1 MRRVTDKSAKLS
13 GLNPEGLPPL
23 VMAMLRP
30 DFYPHRP
37 DSVELVQ
44 THISWVF
51 LAGERVYKIKKPVDF
66 GFLDYSTLSLRR
78 KACEAEVLLN
88 RRLSRNVYL
97 GNAAIYQ
104 QGALFSL
111 SPPGRPAEYAV
122 VMRRLPK
129 GCFLSTL
136 LAHGHATMAQ
146 VRRVARHIAVF
157 HAGAAPAMRK
167 LQTIAVLEQNLREN
181 FRQTLPY
188 LGRTVRE
195 KDYLVVWD
203 YNRKFLEQRRT
214 LLEKRIS
221 DGRIRD
227 GHGDLH
233 AEHICLDRGVQIYDC
248 IEFNPRIRQG
258 DIAADVAFL
267 YMDLLY
273 HGHPV
278 LARVFMEEYL
288 EKTGDW
294 ELRLL
299 VPFYACYRAVVREK
313 VESFR
318 ITDPSVPRRE
328 KTAAAK
334 RAGRY
339 FSLARSLAEGDARP
353 RLIIIGGLPG
363 SGKSTVAG
371 TLATRLGADYL
382 NSDVVRKELAGFEPG
397 KSGTAPFEGGIYT
410 AAVTGLTYDEL
421 LARAAISLQSGR
433 SMVLDATFS
442 QEKWRRRTS
451 ALARRLKAVMVTVEC
466 HCPAGVVR
474 TRMEERQKRGGVS
487 DAGWETYKALRR
499 HYEPYSEPHLATRV
513 RVDTTK
519 PLEEGLAKIA
529 AAAYLF

>member
-1 MRRVTDKSAKLS
+1 
-13 GLNPEGLPPL
+13 
-23 VMAMLRP
+23 MLQP

-37 DSVELVQ
+37 DTVELLQ

-51 LAGERVYKIKKPVDF
+51 LAGKRVYKIKKPVDF
-66 GFLDYSTLSLRR
+66 AFLDYSTLPLRKR
-78 KACEAEVLLN
+78 ACEAEVILN
-88 RRLSRNVYL
+88 RRLSRDVYL
-97 GNAAIYQ
+97 ETAAIYQ
-104 QGALFSL
+104 QGELFSL
-111 SPPGRPAEYAV
+111 SPAGRTVEYAV

-129 GCFLSTL
+129 GSFLSTL
-136 LAHGHATMAQ
+136 LAQGHATMAQ
-146 VRRVARHIAVF
+146 IRLVARRIATF
-157 HAGAAPAMRK
+157 HSGAAPAMRK
-167 LQTIAVLEQNLREN
+167 LQTISVLQQNLKEN
-181 FRQTLPY
+181 FQQTLPY

-203 YNRKFLEQRRT
+203 YNRTFLEQRRS

-233 AEHICLDRGVQIYDC
+233 TEHICLDRGVQIYDC

-258 DIAADVAFL
+258 DVAADVAFL

-278 LARVFMEEYL
+278 LARAFMEEYL
-288 EKTGDW
+288 KKTGDW

-353 RLIIIGGLPG
+353 RLIIVGGLPG
-363 SGKSTVAG
+363 TGKSTIAG
-371 TLATRLGADYL
+371 TLAARLGASYL
-382 NSDVVRKELAGFEPG
+382 NSDVVRKELAGLEQG
-397 KSGTAPFEGGIYT
+397 KSGSAPFRGGIYT
-410 AAVTGLTYDEL
+410 ATMTELTYDEL
-421 LARAAISLQSGR
+421 LTQAAISLRAGR

-442 QEKWRRRTS
+442 RQKWRRQAS

-466 HCPAGVVR
+466 HCPARVVQA
-474 TRMEERQKRGGVS
+474 RMEERQKRGGVS
-487 DAGWETYKALRR
+487 DAGWEIYKALRR
-499 HYEPYSEPHLATRV
+499 QYEPYNEPHPPV
-513 RVDTTK
+513 RVDTTR

-529 AAAYLF
+529 GAAYPF

>member
-1 MRRVTDKSAKLS
+1 
-13 GLNPEGLPPL
+13 
-23 VMAMLRP
+23 MLRP

-37 DSVELVQ
+37 ESVELVQ

-66 GFLDYSTLSLRR
+66 GFLDYSTLPLRN

-88 RRLSRNVYL
+88 SRLSRNVYL
-97 GNAAIYQ
+97 GTAAIHR
-104 QGALFSL
+104 QGELFSL
-111 SPPGRPAEYAV
+111 SPVGHTVEYAV

-136 LAHGHATMAQ
+136 LAQGRATTAQ
-146 VRRVARHIAVF
+146 IRRVARRIAVF
-157 HAGAAPAMRK
+157 HAGASPAMRK
-167 LQTIAVLEQNLREN
+167 LQTISVLEQNLREN

-203 YNRKFLEQRRT
+203 YNRHFLEQRRP

-258 DIAADVAFL
+258 DVAADVAFL

-288 EKTGDW
+288 KKTGDW

-318 ITDPSVPRRE
+318 ISDPSVPRRE
-328 KTAAAK
+328 RTAAAK

-339 FSLARSLAEGDARP
+339 FSLARSLAEADSRP
-353 RLIIIGGLPG
+353 RLIIVGGLPG
-363 SGKSTVAG
+363 TGKSTVAR
-371 TLATRLGADYL
+371 TLATRLGAAYL
-382 NSDVVRKELAGFEPG
+382 NSDVVRKELAGLEPNKG
-397 KSGTAPFEGGIYT
+397 GAAPFGGGIYT
-410 AAVTGLTYDEL
+410 ATMTEITYD
-421 LARAAISLQSGR
+421 
-433 SMVLDATFS
+433 
-442 QEKWRRRTS
+442 
-451 ALARRLKAVMVTVEC
+451 
-466 HCPAGVVR
+466 
-474 TRMEERQKRGGVS
+474 
-487 DAGWETYKALRR
+487 
-499 HYEPYSEPHLATRV
+499 
-513 RVDTTK
+513 
-519 PLEEGLAKIA
+519 
-529 AAAYLF
+529 